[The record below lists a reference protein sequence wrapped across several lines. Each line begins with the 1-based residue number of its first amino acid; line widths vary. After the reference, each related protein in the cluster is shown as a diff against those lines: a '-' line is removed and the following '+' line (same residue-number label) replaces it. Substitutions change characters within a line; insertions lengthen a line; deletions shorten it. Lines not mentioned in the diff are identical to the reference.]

1 MSDFPLREGNASHLV
16 FPYFNV
22 RNITGPE
29 DKTSGRTIHV
39 GKAPAI
45 SILDLSVDENVRE
58 YLLEGRKRKVPSQVH
73 RAIKETL
80 TNRPEDFSV
89 LNGGVTIVARAC
101 EVDDKRNQLILSD
114 ASIINGAQTQGVI
127 REFYEENGFFKQQRM
142 FGSPPQVFVQ
152 FEIIV
157 TDDEELIA
165 NVSIARNFQNDVK
178 PISIV
183 GTLGYFNDLE
193 AHFTKV
199 HPGLKLQKSETDFPY
214 DDNTTVDTVRLL
226 QVIAALVPEELWV
239 KPGEFNKVYTYSQK
253 TMCLKDFQTIFENA
267 HKDKAAGAEQHQK
280 YDRLYQFYLDVAGQ
294 AYTLH
299 ELWKSH
305 RGFKGT
311 GLRSIK
317 REGGDVLEVPDG
329 IVFPILASLSV
340 FAEET
345 PEGWR
350 INIPSHIDNELI
362 QNAKTNYMNIAN
374 SNPNVMGKSKACYS
388 QLMQLTSVIKRYS
401 TAQ

>member
-1 MSDFPLREGNASHLV
+1 MSEFLSREGNASHLV

-29 DKTSGRTIHV
+29 DKDSGRTIHV
-39 GKAPAI
+39 GKAPAT
-45 SILDLSVDENVRE
+45 SILDLPIDENVRE

-101 EVDDKRNQLILSD
+101 EVDEKGKQLILSE

-127 REFYEENGFFKQQRM
+127 REFYEENGFLKQSPL
-142 FGSPPQVFVQ
+142 FDSPPQVFVQ
-152 FEIIV
+152 FEVIV
-157 TDDEELIA
+157 TDDEDLIA
-165 NVSIARNFQNDVK
+165 NVSIARNFQNDVMR
-178 PISIV
+178 ISIV
-183 GTLGYFNDLE
+183 GKLGYLNELE
-193 AHFTKV
+193 THFITH
-199 HPGLKLQKSETDFPY
+199 HPDLKLQKSETDFPH
-214 DDNTTVDTVRLL
+214 DDNATVDTGRLL

-253 TMCLKDFQTIFENA
+253 TMCLKDFQTIYEIT
-267 HKDKAAGAEQHQK
+267 HKDKAVGDAQRKRYE
-280 YDRLYQFYLDVAGQ
+280 RLYRFYLDVAGQ
-294 AYTLH
+294 AYSLH
-299 ELWKSH
+299 EAWKSH
-305 RGFKGT
+305 SGFKGT
-311 GLRSIK
+311 AIRSIK
-317 REGGDVLEVPDG
+317 RNGREILEVPDG

-345 PEGWR
+345 PKGWR

-401 TAQ
+401 PAL